1 MSVDRRVAPRR
12 LAICVDDFG
21 LGAGVNQAVLALAR
35 QGRISA
41 TSCMAGAPQWRAG
54 APALRDV
61 DPATLDVGLHL
72 DLTEFP
78 LDQRLRLPLRAW
90 LARSHLRLV
99 PRAALRAEIEAQ
111 LDAFEQALGRP
122 PAHVDGHQHVH
133 QLPVVRELLLAALEA
148 RYSGQRPWL
157 RSTRR
162 SPGEG
167 FGSKAWLIETLGC
180 AGLGRLA
187 TAKGYGQNGHLLG
200 VYDFEGDAER
210 YLALLGQWLRAAADG
225 DLVMCHPATELVRG
239 DAIAPARVWEYQ
251 VLSGPAFGALLAREG
266 IRIGP

>member
-1 MSVDRRVAPRR
+1 MAGERGAVGRR

-21 LGAGVNQAVLALAR
+21 LGEGVNQAVLALAR

-41 TSCMAGAPQWRAG
+41 TSCMVGAPQWQAG
-54 APALRDV
+54 APVLRDL
-61 DPATLDVGLHL
+61 DPAALDVGLHL

-78 LDQRLRLPLRAW
+78 FDARLRLPLKQW

-99 PRAALRAEIEAQ
+99 PWGALRTEIEGQ

-133 QLPVVRELLLAALEA
+133 QLPVVRETLLAALDA
-148 RYSGQRPWL
+148 RYGTRRPWL
-157 RSTRR
+157 RRTRR
-162 SPGEG
+162 PAGERLG
-167 FGSKAWLIETLGC
+167 GKAWLIEALGC
-180 AGLGRLA
+180 AGLARLA
-187 TAKGYGQNGHLLG
+187 AANGYLQNGHLLG

-251 VLSGPAFGALLAREG
+251 VLTGPAFGALLAREG